1 MAEAAGEDMVEGM
14 EEATEVAAI
23 MGDMVTATAVA
34 FTEDTDMA
42 GGATLTGG
50 GTPTGGGILTT
61 PIMALITILI
71 TTRAMQVH

>member
-1 MAEAAGEDMVEGM
+1 MVEGM

-50 GTPTGGGILTT
+50 GILTT